1 MSQERYKSAGQ
12 VSATDFASSWR
23 AWRDAV
29 LSLGLFVLAVGVRW
43 WGLPSQVASVYGD
56 EAQIMGEARAFI
68 DGVYTSPFIVDKLF
82 LPGLYDWLLSFA
94 LRAAGS
100 MDITVAR
107 GFSGVLGA
115 LSAPLLYMTAIQ
127 LGYRRGVGLVAAVVL
142 ATTCWDVHFSR
153 LVLQNIMATT
163 SGSVTT
169 LCAVLAVRRMNVVWA
184 ALAGVGLAW
193 GAYAYLSG
201 GMIAPVVGGWLLFL
215 LITSRRRWRRLEGA
229 DGLPDRAV
237 SSTDGSA
244 ERLLNMNAPH
254 QRLWAPGLLVIS
266 GALIATAVVCAAPV
280 LNLYLSSDSGL
291 SGHVA
296 RRYILS
302 PENRAAFAALHPD
315 MGTDPLRILWY
326 QLQTTAGLFTVRA
339 DPDPIFNLPGRP
351 LLDTLSGVLLGVGA
365 LYALWSVRRP
375 NAMLILLWFV
385 VPLVLG
391 TTLTTGTVGVA
402 TIPSITRSLP
412 AIPAMCLLIALGLE
426 ASLSGLQALITTAT
440 ARRREV
446 PAPGW
451 WVTSWFATTV
461 VVTAIMAF
469 VGVSRYWEYVGSPVH
484 GQRFHTAVREWSV
497 LLGPRG
503 AVLVTVVSP
512 TGYPGEFQRL
522 YAPRAKLC
530 NGLWGATWMPCPPAQ
545 VVIFETDSALARRYT
560 RATGVVTS
568 GVRSDDGVVRFWYA
582 EGTALPDPARA
593 IGGRS

>member
-1 MSQERYKSAGQ
+1 MSQQRHESTDQ
-12 VSATDFASSWR
+12 MSATDLASLWR
-23 AWRDAV
+23 ARQDAV

-56 EAQIMGEARAFI
+56 EAQIMGEARAFM
-68 DGVYTSPFIVDKLF
+68 DGVYTSPFIVDQLF

-115 LSAPLLYMTAIQ
+115 LSAPVLYVTAIQ
-127 LGYRRGVGLVAAVVL
+127 LGYRCRVGLVAAVVL
-142 ATTCWDVHFSR
+142 ATTFWDVHFSR

-163 SGSVTT
+163 AGSVTV
-169 LCAVLAVRRMNVVWA
+169 LCAVLAVRRLNVVWA

-215 LITSRRRWRRLEGA
+215 LITSRLRWRRLEAA
-229 DGLPDRAV
+229 DGWPDGAV

-244 ERLLNMNAPH
+244 GRPLNLNAPH
-254 QRLWAPGLLVIS
+254 QRLWAPGLLVIG

-280 LNLYLSSDSGL
+280 LNLYLSPDSGL

-315 MGTDPLRILWY
+315 IGAGSLRILWY

-339 DPDPIFNLPGRP
+339 DPDPIFNLPERP
-351 LLDTLSGVLLGVGA
+351 LLDTLSGMLLGLGT

-426 ASLSGLQALITTAT
+426 ASLGSLQALITTAT
-440 ARRREV
+440 ARLRGV

-451 WVTSWFATTV
+451 WAATRLATTV
-461 VVTAIMAF
+461 VVMAIMGV

-484 GQRFHTAVREWSV
+484 DQRFHTAAREWSV
-497 LLGPRG
+497 LLRPRG
-503 AVLVTVVSP
+503 AVSVTVVSP

-522 YAPRAKLC
+522 YAPRATLC
-530 NGLWGATWMPCPPAQ
+530 TGLWATTWTPCPPAQ
-545 VVIFETDSALARRYT
+545 VVIFETDSALAQRYT
-560 RATGVVTS
+560 RASGVVTR

-582 EGTALPDPARA
+582 EGTVLPDPARV
-593 IGGRS
+593 IGRRS